1 MSPTDHSR
9 PVPQRRRG
17 AQLEDA
23 LLDAAWG
30 ELLDVGYEALTY
42 DAVAERART
51 SRAVLYRRWPTKRD
65 LAVAAVSRVL
75 AAQPSPTPD
84 TGTLRGDVIALLHAA
99 NDARARV
106 AVQLAARLD
115 GPHEGGLTLADVR
128 DTLSRRSDDHVRTI
142 LGRARDRGEIP
153 TADLPRRVRNVAF
166 HLLGYHVL
174 MTRRAATA
182 EEIAEV
188 VDEVFLPLVRGRGA

>member
-1 MSPTDHSR
+1 MAKIRNTMSPTDHSR

-51 SRAVLYRRWPTKRD
+51 SRAVLYRRWATKRD
-65 LAVAAVSRVL
+65 LAVAAGSRVL
-75 AAQPSPTPD
+75 AAQPSPTAD
-84 TGTLRGDVIALLHAA
+84 SGTLPRAGIALTQGASA
-99 NDARARV
+99 ARAIV
-106 AVQLAARLD
+106 AGQPAGRLA
-115 GPHEGGLTLADVR
+115 GPHEGGHPPPDVR
-128 DTLSRRSDDHVRTI
+128 VALPPRSDDHVRTI

-153 TADLPRRVRNVAF
+153 TADLPRRVRNV
-166 HLLGYHVL
+166 
-174 MTRRAATA
+174 
-182 EEIAEV
+182 
-188 VDEVFLPLVRGRGA
+188 